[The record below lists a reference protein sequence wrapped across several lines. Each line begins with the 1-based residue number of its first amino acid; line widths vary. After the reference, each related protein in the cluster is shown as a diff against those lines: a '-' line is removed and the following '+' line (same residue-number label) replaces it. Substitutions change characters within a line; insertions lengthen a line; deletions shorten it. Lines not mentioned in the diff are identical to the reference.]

1 MEFKETFSR
10 EALQCAR
17 QQYLVAIRLEAIKR
31 HVEQTFRLVLIAA
44 QQGKTQFTIET
55 QPDGFRVGDYTA
67 TPDDLLEGYRAKFPD
82 CRVEYG
88 ETWEPSARNPNQ
100 MNKKS
105 GIIIDWS

>member
-10 EALQCAR
+10 TMMQSAR
-17 QQYLVAIRLEAIKR
+17 QQYLAVIRREAITR
-31 HVEQTFRLVLIAA
+31 HVENYSRFALVAA